1 MVIRYTETAAGGD
14 CQCSFSASTRLLLY
28 VLEQWDLSYWHPQ
41 VKMTS
46 LNDEVLAEAEGEM
59 LYWDQ
64 VYRR

>member
-1 MVIRYTETAAGGD
+1 M
-14 CQCSFSASTRLLLY
+14 LY
-28 VLEQWDLSYWHPQ
+28 VLEQWDLSYWRPQ
-41 VKMTS
+41 VKMNS